1 MQLHSKETACLYAS
15 QSMLV
20 VYLQI
25 FGQVIDDI
33 MGEIDFIDKFIIKY
47 IVVLTVG

>member
-1 MQLHSKETACLYAS
+1 MQLHSKETACLYPG

-33 MGEIDFIDKFIIKY
+33 MGEIDL
-47 IVVLTVG
+47 LTSL